1 MARTKKASFIEPL
14 KMHSLNLTPAT
25 EQVLHELSLEAS
37 DVLGW
42 TVSHSAILRAVL
54 SYIDQQPP
62 EWATAELFPRI
73 EQEIAQG
80 RVWGRKKKRA

>member
-1 MARTKKASFIEPL
+1 MARRKKASFIEPL
-14 KMHSLNLTPAT
+14 KMRSLNLTPTT
-25 EQVLHELSLEAS
+25 EEVLHELSQEAS

-62 EWATAELFPRI
+62 EWATTELFPRI
-73 EQEIAQG
+73 EQEIASG
-80 RVWGRKKKRA
+80 RVWGKKKGV